1 MDQTKESIV
10 QRVED
15 AIAKGGLEVLSYMH
29 DALNTIEDWLN
40 GGTGSEAQAA
50 VDAGNDASV
59 TTPPDT
65 PISGT

>member
-29 DALNTIEDWLN
+29 DALNTIEDWLK
-40 GGTGSEAQAA
+40 GGKDAEKGTEGQAA
-50 VDAGNDASV
+50 VDAAPV
-59 TTPPDT
+59 AATTNDT
-65 PISGT
+65 PAA